1 MAAAQVAAALV
12 PDARFRSSTAM
23 PGQSDMRDEN
33 VYSSV
38 VLQSTGTGPQTIF
51 TAPIGQTIP
60 TIGGSTAPLQSW
72 QLKYALGTTNLS
84 KAGEL
89 GNALGDASVRAIGMM
104 FEQAAFIST
113 TGKARSYGATQF
125 EVADCTSKLAFEFKI
140 GGKRQNSGGVHMYPS
155 YGGPTGSIAS
165 TGNSETSGIVNNG
178 APGSLRRLK
187 FPILI
192 ARVDQVEAIFSTN
205 NGAALAFN
213 ADSLASDGQPT
224 LLWVNLHTSL
234 AGDVR

>member
-1 MAAAQVAAALV
+1 MAAAPVAAALI

-38 VLQSTGTGPQTIF
+38 VLQNTGVGPQTIF

-60 TIGGSTAPLQSW
+60 TLGGATAPLQTW
-72 QLKYALGTTNLS
+72 QQKYSLGTTNIT

-104 FEQAAFIST
+104 LEPAAIT
-113 TGKARSYGATQF
+113 LNTGVPRAYGATQF
-125 EVADCTSKLAFEFKI
+125 ELSDITSKLAFEFKV
-140 GGKRQNSGGVHMYPS
+140 GGKRQNSGGIHMYPS
-155 YGGPTGSIAS
+155 YGGPTGGIST
-165 TGNSETSGIVNNG
+165 TGNAATASVVTNG
-178 APGSLRRLK
+178 SAGSMRRLK

-192 ARVDQVEAIFSTN
+192 ARVDQLEAIFSTN
-205 NGAALAFN
+205 NGSSLAFN
-213 ADSLASDGQPT
+213 SVSAASDGQPC
-224 LLWVNLHTSL
+224 LLWVNLHSSL